1 MKWSSF
7 KGRGAK
13 ISLLI
18 SVFLIVIL
26 MVMLIPAC
34 PAAPAEEITLTL
46 VSGWPLNVAFNDEVH
61 VWVDKVNEAGE
72 GKVFIDFLGGPEVAA
87 ITEQVGLVRDG
98 VYDMTKTTPGYY
110 GGLCPASV
118 PLYYA
123 QPFDPV
129 KMREIGIT
137 ALSDEFHRAE
147 AGVTLLGFT
156 TRGEPFTIVSKEPI
170 TSADF
175 SGLLMHTLPMF
186 TEALT
191 YLGAS
196 TTTLQVPDFY
206 IALQTG
212 QVDAIPCPL
221 ATVPWDYGL
230 YEVSHYLL
238 KPWMPLTT
246 TGMILMNEA
255 RWEGLPKDVQEL
267 LIDKMIETE
276 AGVIDHFEAATDA
289 VVEKLVTEGGMEI
302 VELPPAE
309 ADKFMYA
316 FTDYIWGKFCERDP
330 DWVPQLYELSKPY
343 LGY

>member
-1 MKWSSF
+1 MKWSSV
-7 KGRGAK
+7 KNYKAK
-13 ISLLI
+13 IGFLA
-18 SVFLIVIL
+18 SVFLVIIL
-26 MVMLIPAC
+26 AVTLLPAC
-34 PAAPAEEITLTL
+34 AAPAEEVTLTL
-46 VSGWPLNVAFNDEVH
+46 VSGWPLNVAFNDKVH

-110 GGLCPASV
+110 GGLCPAAV

-123 QPFDPV
+123 KPFDPV

-137 ALSDEFHRAE
+137 ALADEFHRAQ

-156 TRGEPFTIVSKEPI
+156 TRGEHFTIVSKEPI

-175 SGLLMHTLPMF
+175 SGILMHTLPMF
-186 TEALT
+186 TEALA

-206 IALQTG
+206 VALQTG
-212 QVDAIPCPL
+212 QVDAIPCPT

-230 YEVSHYLL
+230 YEVADYLL
-238 KPWMPLTT
+238 FPPMPLTT
-246 TGMILMNEA
+246 TGMILINEA
-255 RWEGLPKDVQEL
+255 RWEGLPEDVKEL
-267 LIDKMIETE
+267 LTDKMIETE
-276 AGVIDHFEAATDA
+276 AEVIEHFEAATDA

-302 VELPPAE
+302 IELPPEEAE
-309 ADKFMYA
+309 KYMYA
-316 FTDYIWGKFCERDP
+316 FTDYIWEQFMAKNPE
-330 DWVPQLYELSKPY
+330 WVPQLYELSKPY